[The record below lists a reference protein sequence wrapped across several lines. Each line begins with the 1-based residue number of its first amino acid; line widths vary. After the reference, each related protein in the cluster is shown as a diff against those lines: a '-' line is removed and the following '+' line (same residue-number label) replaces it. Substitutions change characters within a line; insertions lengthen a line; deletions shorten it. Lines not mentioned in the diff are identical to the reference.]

1 MCASIFVMTL
11 GLSKHPS
18 LVILNAKKFKEF
30 FVCHRFH
37 DTCDIFDQFKEKK
50 SMERETTLAEMTS
63 RTANI
68 ATDSVDGVMRDC
80 VDSDISDK
88 EAGPRDIK
96 SLDTGTGAV
105 NLRDMVGTSNEQSED
120 KGESVSDVRD
130 KVLF

>member
-1 MCASIFVMTL
+1 
-11 GLSKHPS
+11 
-18 LVILNAKKFKEF
+18 
-30 FVCHRFH
+30 
-37 DTCDIFDQFKEKK
+37 
-50 SMERETTLAEMTS
+50 
-63 RTANI
+63 
-68 ATDSVDGVMRDC
+68 MRDC

>member
-30 FVCHRFH
+30 FLCHRFH
-37 DTCDIFDQFKEKK
+37 DTCDILDQFKEKK

-88 EAGPRDIK
+88 EAGPQRHKIIGHWYRGCQLEGHGGD
-96 SLDTGTGAV
+96 
-105 NLRDMVGTSNEQSED
+105 
-120 KGESVSDVRD
+120 
-130 KVLF
+130 

>member
-1 MCASIFVMTL
+1 MTL

-30 FVCHRFH
+30 FLCHRFH
-37 DTCDIFDQFKEKK
+37 DTCDILDQFKEKK
-50 SMERETTLAEMTS
+50 SMERETTLSEMTS

-88 EAGPRDIK
+88 EAGPRDI
-96 SLDTGTGAV
+96 GAV
-105 NLRDMVGTSNEQSED
+105 NLRDTVGTSNEQSED